1 MDADTWRAV
10 MVRFAS
16 QNLAA
21 GSPLR
26 TLYSLFAGAGTNV
39 FVDDQSDTPPQV
51 RLRVR
56 VGRGGG
62 GREVQAEPEPDAE
75 P

>member
-39 FVDDQSDTPPQV
+39 FVDDQGDTPPQV
-51 RLRVR
+51 RAIGL
-56 VGRGGG
+56 GFAGG
-62 GREVQAEPEPDAE
+62 
-75 P
+75 

>member
-1 MDADTWRAV
+1 M
-10 MVRFAS
+10 RFAS

-39 FVDDQSDTPPQV
+39 FADDESDTPPQV
-51 RLRVR
+51 RVRVR
-56 VGRGGG
+56 ALGLGGG
-62 GREVQAEPEPDAE
+62 
-75 P
+75 

>member
-1 MDADTWRAV
+1 MDAHTWRAV

-16 QNLAA
+16 QNLAP

-39 FVDDQSDTPPQV
+39 FVDDQGDTPPQV
-51 RLRVR
+51 RARVR
-56 VGRGGG
+56 ARWGVGR
-62 GREVQAEPEPDAE
+62 EAEPEPE
-75 P
+75 PEP